1 VIVGCNPLSLLIARL
16 FHEQG
21 EPIVLI
27 DTDQDACR
35 LARETLRDAQV
46 FASSALDMD
55 LLDEAGLSSVGT
67 FLAMTSNGE
76 VNRVLAQR
84 AAEEFQ
90 PPRVLAIF
98 PSEPQPTATPN
109 NPKIQQAFVSQMSL
123 KTWIRY
129 LNDSA
134 VKLGETVLREEDFEQ
149 QQAHL
154 QSLIAESTVLP
165 LLIER
170 EKRLQV
176 ASATDEWEEGD
187 RLFYLLHDPKPQLLK
202 RLGGSAQLRLSP
214 EKLAEVESI
223 PEPVAVVLEPSEES
237 PLQEV
242 QT

>member
-1 VIVGCNPLSLLIARL
+1 
-16 FHEQG
+16 
-21 EPIVLI
+21 
-27 DTDQDACR
+27 
-35 LARETLRDAQV
+35 
-46 FASSALDMD
+46 
-55 LLDEAGLSSVGT
+55 
-67 FLAMTSNGE
+67 
-76 VNRVLAQR
+76 
-84 AAEEFQ
+84 
-90 PPRVLAIF
+90 
-98 PSEPQPTATPN
+98 
-109 NPKIQQAFVSQMSL
+109 
-123 KTWIRY
+123 
-129 LNDSA
+129 
-134 VKLGETVLREEDFEQ
+134 
-149 QQAHL
+149 L